1 MTHHF
6 AMFCIL
12 KQLSILFYVILLV
25 ELNKPV
31 KGETDLMSVIF
42 GFYQIPW
49 ENMRVLFKEEQ
60 ISYRSHIKKFDELM
74 VDLVT
79 THLVYELKIKPMG
92 ECLFVI
98 SVIRQTSLKYN
109 IFDQFYRDVNSN
121 SDFHFLL
128 VSQLLVDR
136 RRSGF

>member
-1 MTHHF
+1 
-6 AMFCIL
+6 MFCIL
-12 KQLSILFYVILLV
+12 IQLSILFYVILLV
-25 ELNKPV
+25 ELNKSDN
-31 KGETDLMSVIF
+31 EESVVF

-49 ENMRVLFKEEQ
+49 EYMRVFYKDEQ
-60 ISYRSHIKKFDELM
+60 LSYRSHIAEFEELM

-109 IFDQFYRDVNSN
+109 ILNQFYRDVNSN
-121 SDFHFLL
+121 SDFHFL
-128 VSQLLVDR
+128 VGFTITSRQR